1 MTQTSFRAV
10 KHNLFINPEN
20 SYDQNPADYRIGGVM
35 QEPVY
40 QVPVSDTD
48 KLEQRLVET
57 WAGILNAST
66 TW

>member
-10 KHNLFINPEN
+10 KQLFINPEN

-40 QVPVSDTD
+40 
-48 KLEQRLVET
+48 
-57 WAGILNAST
+57 
-66 TW
+66 